1 MTAKAV
7 FQSSVLAVS
16 TFYYLFE
23 LFRKNFMSKDNSFK
37 NFLANFAKIL
47 CLLAICVAFAFIFVF
62 PLCKW
67 CQISPKS
74 YSLVILGL
82 VLGFIIFRCVK
93 SIIKRGI
100 FNFSKIFV
108 PAFELI
114 VLIFL
119 SLILIVN
126 FQILWGLLVFLA
138 AWILFAIIIT
148 IFNKKSKVNG
158 KNEI

>member
-1 MTAKAV
+1 
-7 FQSSVLAVS
+7 
-16 TFYYLFE
+16 
-23 LFRKNFMSKDNSFK
+23 MSKDSNFK
-37 NFLANFAKIL
+37 NFIVNFAKIL
-47 CLLAICVAFAFIFVF
+47 CLLAICVIFAFIFVF

-74 YSLVILGL
+74 YSAVILCL

-108 PAFELI
+108 PTFELI
-114 VLIFL
+114 ALIFL
-119 SLILIVN
+119 SLLLIVN

>member
-1 MTAKAV
+1 MSKN
-7 FQSSVLAVS
+7 SNL
-16 TFYYLFE
+16 
-23 LFRKNFMSKDNSFK
+23 KNFIV
-37 NFLANFAKIL
+37 NFTKIL
-47 CLLAICVAFAFIFVF
+47 CLLAVCVIFAFIFVF

-74 YSLVILGL
+74 YSVVILCL

-108 PAFELI
+108 PTFELI
-114 VLIFL
+114 ALIFL
-119 SLILIVN
+119 SLLLIVN

-148 IFNKKSKVNG
+148 IFNKKSKVNE